1 MNPDLVRRVWERAR
15 SRCEYCRLPARYYPA
30 PFQIDHIISK
40 QHRGETELPNLAL
53 SCLHC
58 NARKGP
64 NNAGI
69 DPATSAVVRLYHP
82 RNDQW
87 AEHFQWND
95 VELVGRTAIGRVT
108 IRVLG
113 INEPDFLAVRLALI
127 REGVLQFD

>member
-1 MNPDLVRRVWERAR
+1 VNRGLVRRVWERGE

-58 NARKGP
+58 NTRKGP
-64 NNAGI
+64 NIAGI
-69 DPATSAVVRLYHP
+69 DPATGDVIRLYHP

-87 AEHFQWND
+87 AEHFQWNGA
-95 VELVGRTAIGRVT
+95 ELIGQTAIGRVT

-113 INEPDFLAVRLALI
+113 MNEPDFLGVRLALI
-127 REGVLQFD
+127 REGVLQCD